1 MMQKWKVAVGL
12 GDPFGSL
19 LYAQGHEFF
28 NWLLGSAQFFEGRS
42 PRGIMNNRNPKY
54 YDAKVEGCCRAWGVL
69 LGAISMY
76 KGWSFS
82 TKKKEMMQ
90 GGRKVEGCCRV
101 WGVLL
106 GAISMYKGWSF
117 STKKKAGRQKVGKV

>member
-1 MMQKWKVAVGL
+1 MQKWKVAVGL
-12 GDPFGSL
+12 G
-19 LYAQGHEFF
+19 
-28 NWLLGSAQFFEGRS
+28 
-42 PRGIMNNRNPKY
+42 
-54 YDAKVEGCCRAWGVL
+54 GVL

-76 KGWSFS
+76 KDWSCS

-90 GGRKVEGCCRV
+90 KGRKVEGCCRA
-101 WGVLL
+101 WRVLL